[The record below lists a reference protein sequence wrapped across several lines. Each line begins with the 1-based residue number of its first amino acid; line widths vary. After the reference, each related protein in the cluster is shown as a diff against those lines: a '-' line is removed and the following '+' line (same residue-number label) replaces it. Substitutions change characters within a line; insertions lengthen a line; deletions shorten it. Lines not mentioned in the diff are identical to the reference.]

1 MSTLTIY
8 PDYPP
13 VNTQASFLTSGDS
26 SSPPSHTAWIDYRN
40 GIGGSVQETPQFDKS
55 VNVGDSYL
63 YDTTIPQDSWY
74 TVQHA
79 YAGFDTSPLTAGA
92 TITDAYIEVYG
103 TFIVNDF
110 SETLELHVA
119 TATPLSNT
127 SLDPADWL
135 SVGRISVGHIVA
147 ASFNTGQYNKIQL
160 TDFSVINKTG
170 ITNLSFQTY
179 DDLHGAFDG
188 TIPSRTID
196 PQTFGNAFF
205 FYGAGS
211 GIADMRLVVTYSTVP
226 AVSTLERVSGQV
238 TSGVQ
243 GQTISV
249 CTIARDSNGSVIS
262 GATVNFSLSCYS
274 GSSLSASSAV
284 TNSNGQA
291 CVSLTFGTLT
301 SGRTSNCTISMSSG
315 SATFDLPV
323 MGFRNDPV
331 EGTGGGEESMSG
343 GVGTVRPR
351 EDEFLIPKRY
361 TNVDTKG
368 NPN

>member
-1 MSTLTIY
+1 MPSK
-8 PDYPP
+8 P
-13 VNTQASFLTSGDS
+13 TS
-26 SSPPSHTAWIDYRN
+26 
-40 GIGGSVQETPQFDKS
+40 IG
-55 VNVGDSYL
+55 
-63 YDTTIPQDSWY
+63 
-74 TVQHA
+74 
-79 YAGFDTSPLTAGA
+79 
-92 TITDAYIEVYG
+92 
-103 TFIVNDF
+103 
-110 SETLELHVA
+110 
-119 TATPLSNT
+119 
-127 SLDPADWL
+127 
-135 SVGRISVGHIVA
+135 
-147 ASFNTGQYNKIQL
+147 ASFNLQG
-160 TDFSVINKTG
+160 FG
-170 ITNLSFQTY
+170 
-179 DDLHGAFDG
+179 GAE
-188 TIPSRTID
+188 P
-196 PQTFGNAFF
+196 
-205 FYGAGS
+205 AGYTMTWTWVS
-211 GIADMRLVVTYSTVP
+211 GPT
-226 AVSTLERVSGQV
+226 VSTLERVSGQV
-238 TSGVQ
+238 TSGGQ

-331 EGTGGGEESMSG
+331 EGTGGGGEESMSG